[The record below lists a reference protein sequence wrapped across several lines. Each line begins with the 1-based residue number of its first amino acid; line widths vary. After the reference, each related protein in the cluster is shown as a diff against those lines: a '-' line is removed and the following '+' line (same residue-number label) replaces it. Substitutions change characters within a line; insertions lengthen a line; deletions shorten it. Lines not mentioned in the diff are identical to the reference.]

1 MSRDANA
8 LVSFAEYFLGG
19 LAAIF
24 LFLMMLITCSDVIGR
39 YFLGAPLQGAFEMT
53 EILLALL
60 IYAIL
65 PLVTLSG
72 NQIAVD
78 LFDRFMP
85 RRIVPIQNIV
95 IAIIQFALLSLIAVA
110 LALKANVLIES
121 SLASDVLGIP
131 MGYVCL
137 LMALLAGLS
146 SVAVVL
152 VAIQELRKAHRVA
165 RKSGSAV

>member
-8 LVSFAEYFLGG
+8 LVSFAQYFLGG

-24 LFLMMLITCSDVIGR
+24 LFLMMIVTCSDVIGR
-39 YFLGAPLQGAFEMT
+39 YFLGAPLSGAFEMT

-78 LFDRFMP
+78 LFDRFVP
-85 RRIVPIQNIV
+85 RRIVPVQKIV
-95 IAIIQFALLSLIAVA
+95 IAVIQFALLSLITSA
-110 LALKANVLIES
+110 LALKADVLINS
-121 SLASDVLGIP
+121 NLASDVLGIS

-146 SVAVVL
+146 AVAVVL
-152 VAIQELRKAHRVA
+152 AAIQDLRAA
-165 RKSGSAV
+165 STPGSAV